1 MIFSWSPTLSNFI
14 DFTPQVKNLDGNLVH
29 VEALRDLRAS
39 LHSQKTVLHETII
52 DELNR
57 QIYAA
62 PQKTA
67 KKGDLR
73 PEAFNMNQDFF
84 EDLQKDPDDNPPKFI
99 HLMVKSLIV
108 LDRIPDVI
116 ESFKSRLKPDML
128 KIVRKC
134 TDQVG

>member
-1 MIFSWSPTLSNFI
+1 M
-14 DFTPQVKNLDGNLVH
+14 DGNLVH